1 MMFCDAKSF
10 NRKIRFDERHADI
23 MRWRYGGSGVA
34 WRPPFEW
41 ADCRGMFAGAKAFIR
56 RFPEVRS
63 NKSLVTYYAFD
74 DDDTDDDWVRSGDES
89 GSGASNSDSD
99 EIDEGERFV

>member
-1 MMFCDAKSF
+1 
-10 NRKIRFDERHADI
+10 
-23 MRWRYGGSGVA
+23 
-34 WRPPFEW
+34 
-41 ADCRGMFAGAKAFIR
+41 MFAGAKAFIR